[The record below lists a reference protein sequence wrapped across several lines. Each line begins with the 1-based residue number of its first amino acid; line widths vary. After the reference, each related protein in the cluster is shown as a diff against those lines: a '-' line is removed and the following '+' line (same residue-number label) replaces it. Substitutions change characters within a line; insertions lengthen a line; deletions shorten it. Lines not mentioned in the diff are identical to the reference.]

1 MQNAVKG
8 TLALCIGAAFLVT
21 ASLAGAQEL
30 KGPGAATFVLKDG
43 TRLSAQ
49 PRSVDITC
57 GSGDTDSY
65 DINDFGT
72 TIPSL
77 GPVVYVIVVAT
88 ASLFG
93 GPFGGL
99 PTLDPIVDIT
109 TQGGSFIASNDDN
122 GVGPNTIAVTG
133 LDVLGGFLPIAGLDS
148 FVFFSA
154 TSPSRITVRGFGGSC
169 GPYLLYIL

>member
-1 MQNAVKG
+1 
-8 TLALCIGAAFLVT
+8 
-21 ASLAGAQEL
+21 
-30 KGPGAATFVLKDG
+30 
-43 TRLSAQ
+43 
-49 PRSVDITC
+49 VDITC

-99 PTLDPIVDIT
+99 PTLDPIVEIT
-109 TQGGSFIASNDDN
+109 TQGNPFPTFIASNDDN

-133 LDVLGGFLPIAGLDS
+133 LDVLGGFLPISSLDS

-154 TSPSRITVRGFGGSC
+154 TSPSRITVSGFGGSC